1 MPLSCQPLLSNAL
14 GPTDKKDG
22 YLRRTTASTELIQ
35 SRPAQQDWL
44 VGGWQRLDI
53 ATL

>member
-22 YLRRTTASTELIQ
+22 YLRRSQGYGELL
-35 SRPAQQDWL
+35 L
-44 VGGWQRLDI
+44 VRS
-53 ATL
+53 